1 MQINHWYI
9 FGISFRVLKYQSI
22 KSHLT
27 INLTKDS
34 GNEISAFFTLFN
46 VSRKYLESFFFPVIH
61 LISQKRESTETTK
74 TFPVKQFAKN
84 LVKSDTSFIY
94 LFLKGKSLL
103 MSLNR

>member
-46 VSRKYLESFFFPVIH
+46 VSRKYLESFFFQQFILFPKSERA
-61 LISQKRESTETTK
+61 LRLQKH
-74 TFPVKQFAKN
+74 FQ
-84 LVKSDTSFIY
+84 
-94 LFLKGKSLL
+94 
-103 MSLNR
+103 